1 MDKTIKTRN
10 VVKDI
15 KVLDKRAAGLA
26 AVKSAHAKTR
36 EAAEGGEPPEQQ
48 YRRGNDY
55 AEAKTEQAGK
65 AGAQAASRGAAKGT
79 RKAVDAVRGA
89 KSAAK
94 EARHGA
100 QMAAPGTQKAA
111 APARQQVT
119 TPARQQATRAAP
131 TRAAQ
136 KTAARAAHA
145 ASKQTAATARQA
157 TTASNKAAATTGR
170 AAKGTVKQGA
180 KGTVK
185 TAAKGVKT
193 ASATAGKA
201 VKTTQHAAQ
210 ASKAAAKATGIAAH
224 RAAQVAR
231 AAGKAAAAAAKAAAK
246 GIAAF
251 AKMAIAAVKS
261 LAAAIAA
268 GGWVAV
274 AVILIICL
282 VGLIAASAF
291 GIFFAGGD
299 MGDGNPTL
307 RAVVAEVNQEH
318 QDEIDRIR
326 VDNPHD
332 ELMVTGT
339 RAPWR
344 EVLAV
349 HAVRIATDPDEPLDA
364 VTMDGRRQQML
375 RDIYWDMNSIGY
387 RVEDRQFEEI
397 VAVEQAD
404 GTIVEETQVYTR
416 RTLYITQSAKSAE
429 EMADQYNFTP
439 AQRELL
445 AELLSMRYASA
456 WQSVLYGTHSGSGDI
471 VEVAASQLGNP
482 GGQPYWS
489 WYGYSSRVEWCA
501 CFVSWCANECGY
513 IEAGL
518 APKFSWCQ
526 AGIAWFSDAGQYQ
539 PQGTGYTPQPGDI
552 IFFDWD
558 GAYSSDHVG
567 IVESCDGSVV
577 YTIEGNSSDAV
588 NRNNYNINSS
598 SILGYGQIK
607 S

>member
-1 MDKTIKTRN
+1 MSKTIKTRN

-15 KVLDKRAAGLA
+15 KALDKREAGLA
-26 AVKSAHAKTR
+26 AVKSAHAKTKEVADR
-36 EAAEGGEPPEQQ
+36 SEPPDQQ
-48 YRRGNDY
+48 YRHGNDY
-55 AEAKTEQAGK
+55 AQDKSEQAGK
-65 AGAQAASRGAAKGT
+65 AGAEAAGRGAVKGT
-79 RKAVDAVRGA
+79 EKTVDVARDA
-89 KSAAK
+89 KNAIK
-94 EARHGA
+94 GARHGA
-100 QMAAPGTQKAA
+100 QGARPAAQGSQRAA
-111 APARQQVT
+111 TA
-119 TPARQQATRAAP
+119 ARQQA
-131 TRAAQ
+131 AQ
-136 KTAARAAHA
+136 T
-145 ASKQTAATARQA
+145 ASKQTAQRAATRTAATTRQA
-157 TTASNKAAATTGR
+157 ATTSGKAASTTGR
-170 AAKGTVKQGA
+170 AAKDTIKQGA
-180 KGTVK
+180 KSTVK

-201 VKTTQHAAQ
+201 VKTTQQAAH

-224 RAAQVAR
+224 RAAQAAR
-231 AAGKAAAAAAKAAAK
+231 AASKAAAIAAKAAAK
-246 GIAAF
+246 SVAAF

-282 VGLIAASAF
+282 VGLIAASAY

-299 MGDGNPTL
+299 MGDGTPTL

-326 VDNPHD
+326 ADSPHD

-344 EVLAV
+344 EVLAIYT
-349 HAVRIATDPDEPLDA
+349 VRTATNPDDPLDT
-364 VTMDGRRQQML
+364 VTMDERRQQLL
-375 RDIYWDMNSIGY
+375 RDIYWDMNSIDH

-397 VAVEQAD
+397 IAVEQAD

-416 RTLYITQSAKSAE
+416 RTLYITQSAKTAE
-429 EMADQYNFTP
+429 EMADFYNFTP

-445 AELLSMRYASA
+445 AELLSTRYVSA
-456 WQSVLYGTHSGSGDI
+456 WQSVLYGTHAGSGDI

-482 GGQPYWS
+482 GGAPYWS

-539 PQGTGYTPQPGDI
+539 PQGTGYVPQPGDI
-552 IFFDWD
+552 IFFEWGD
-558 GAYSSDHVG
+558 GYPSDHVG
-567 IVESCDGSVV
+567 IVESCDGSIV

-588 NRNNYNINSS
+588 NRRSYNINSS
-598 SILGYGQIK
+598 AILGYGQIIK
-607 S
+607 